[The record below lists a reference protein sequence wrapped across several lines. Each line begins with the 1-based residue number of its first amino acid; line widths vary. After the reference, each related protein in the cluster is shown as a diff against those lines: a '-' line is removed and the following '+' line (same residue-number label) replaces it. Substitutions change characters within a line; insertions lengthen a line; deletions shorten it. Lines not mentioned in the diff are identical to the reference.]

1 MNTCWLCGANGC
13 ADPLDKHHIFGGSNR
28 KKSERMGLVVYLCH
42 HRCHIFGKKAVHQDK
57 ETMLKR
63 RYAPD
68 ADSADML
75 DIIYANRSFDI
86 GYVGNWNSITTMG
99 DSSIAAGRA
108 PKMNAYNR
116 ASTSVAAQIDK
127 EYQDFL
133 LVGKDTAET
142 PAE

>member
-1 MNTCWLCGANGC
+1 
-13 ADPLDKHHIFGGSNR
+13 
-28 KKSERMGLVVYLCH
+28 
-42 HRCHIFGKKAVHQDK
+42 
-57 ETMLKR
+57 
-63 RYAPD
+63 
-68 ADSADML
+68 ML

-133 LVGKDTAET
+133 LVGKDVAET